1 LIIILKK
8 EKNMKKLTWALVIL
22 GIMWFVFL
30 IFNKNAIPY
39 GINPREINSLK
50 GIIFSTFIHVNWG
63 HLISNTLPI
72 FILTWLLAIFYKRMW
87 LVIWILTTLTGGLL
101 VWLLAR
107 GNCYHVGASLTIFAL
122 LGFFLASGIFR
133 KEFKAILLAVVV
145 GILYGG
151 ALWGI
156 IPSNPNVSW
165 EAHLFGFGAGVF
177 WAYIFRKIKF
187 DDKKVETEKIAG

>member
-1 LIIILKK
+1 
-8 EKNMKKLTWALVIL
+8 MKKLIWSLIIL

-30 IFNKNAIPY
+30 IFNRNAIPY
-39 GINPREINSLK
+39 GINPREISSLK
-50 GIIFSTFIHVNWG
+50 GIIFSTFIHANWS

-72 FILTWLLAIFYKRMW
+72 FVLTWLLGIFYKRMW
-87 LVIWILTTLTGGLL
+87 FIIWILTTITGGAM

-133 KEFKAILLAVVV
+133 KEFKAILVAVIV
-145 GILYGG
+145 GVLYGG

-165 EAHLFGFGAGVF
+165 EAHLFGFISGAM
-177 WAYIFRKIKF
+177 WAYAFRKIKVE
-187 DDKKVETEKIAG
+187 DKKSQNEEAIV